1 MNITLWVIQVLLAV
15 VMAVT
20 GGIKLTQ
27 PRLALAGRMAWV
39 VDVSDVHVKGIG
51 ALEVAA
57 AIGLLAPPILHI
69 ATFLT
74 PLAAVGVVCLM
85 IGAIVTHVRI
95 GERDRIWVNVLL
107 LVLAAI
113 VAVERFGPYPF

>member
-1 MNITLWVIQVLLAV
+1 MSTTLWVIQVFLAV

-27 PRLALAGRMAWV
+27 PRLALAGRMRWV
-39 VDVSDVHVKGIG
+39 VNASDAQVKGIG

-57 AIGLLAPPILHI
+57 ASGLIAPPILHI

-74 PLAAVGVVCLM
+74 PLAMVGVVCLM
-85 IGAIVTHVRI
+85 VGAIVTHVKI
-95 GERDRIWVNVLL
+95 DEQDRIWVNVLL
-107 LVLAAI
+107 LVLAAV
-113 VAVERFGPYPF
+113 VAVGRFGPYPF

>member
-1 MNITLWVIQVLLAV
+1 MNITLWVVQVLLAV

-39 VDVSDVHVKGIG
+39 VDVSDVQVKGIG

-57 AIGLLAPPILHI
+57 AIGLIVPPILHI

-74 PLAAVGVVCLM
+74 PLAAFGVACLM
-85 IGAIVTHVRI
+85 IGAMVTHVRI
-95 GERDRIWVNVLL
+95 GERDRIWVNILL
-107 LVLAAI
+107 LILAAV
-113 VAVERFGPYPF
+113 VAVARFGPYPF

>member
-1 MNITLWVIQVLLAV
+1 MHITLWVIQVLLAM

-27 PRLALAGRMAWV
+27 PRLALAGRMTWV
-39 VDVSDVHVKGIG
+39 VGASDAQVKGIG

-57 AIGLLAPPILHI
+57 AIGLIAPPILHI

-85 IGAIVTHVRI
+85 IGAMVTHVRI

-107 LVLAAI
+107 LALAAV
-113 VAVERFGPYPF
+113 VAVGRFGPYPF

>member
-1 MNITLWVIQVLLAV
+1 MNITLWVIQVLLAM

-20 GGIKLTQ
+20 GGIKLAQ
-27 PRLALAGRMAWV
+27 PRLALAGRMTWV
-39 VDVSDVHVKGIG
+39 VGASDAQVKGIG

-57 AIGLLAPPILHI
+57 AIGLIAPPILHI

-85 IGAIVTHVRI
+85 VGAMLTHVRI

-107 LVLAAI
+107 LVLAAV
-113 VAVERFGPYPF
+113 VAVGRFGPYPF

>member
-1 MNITLWVIQVLLAV
+1 MNTTLWVIQVLLAV

-20 GGIKLTQ
+20 GVMKLTQ
-27 PRLALAGRMAWV
+27 SRPALAGRMAWV
-39 VDVSDVHVKGIG
+39 VDVSDVQVKGIG

-57 AIGLLAPPILHI
+57 AIGLIAPPILHI

-85 IGAIVTHVRI
+85 IGAMVTHVRI

-113 VAVERFGPYPF
+113 VAVGRFGPYPF

>member
-39 VDVSDVHVKGIG
+39 VDVSDMQVKGIG

-57 AIGLLAPPILHI
+57 AIGLIAPPILHI

-85 IGAIVTHVRI
+85 IGAMVTHVRI

-113 VAVERFGPYPF
+113 VAVGRFGPYPF

>member
-27 PRLALAGRMAWV
+27 PRLALAGRMSWV
-39 VDVSDVHVKGIG
+39 VDASDAQVKGIG

-57 AIGLLAPPILHI
+57 AIGLLAPPTLHI

-85 IGAIVTHVRI
+85 IGAMVIHVRI
-95 GERDRIWVNVLL
+95 GERNRIWVNVLL
-107 LVLAAI
+107 LALAAV
-113 VAVERFGPYPF
+113 VAVGRFGPYPF

>member
-1 MNITLWVIQVLLAV
+1 MSITLWVIQVFLAV

-27 PRLALAGRMAWV
+27 PRLALAGRMSWV
-39 VDVSDVHVKGIG
+39 VDASDVQVKGIG

-57 AIGLLAPPILHI
+57 AVGLIAPPILHI

-85 IGAIVTHVRI
+85 IGAMVTHVRI
-95 GERDRIWVNVLL
+95 GERERIWVNVLL
-107 LVLAAI
+107 LDLAAV
-113 VAVERFGPYPF
+113 VAVGRFGPYPF

>member
-1 MNITLWVIQVLLAV
+1 MNITLWVIQVFLAA

-20 GGIKLTQ
+20 GGVKLTQ
-27 PRLALAGRMAWV
+27 PRLALADRMSWV
-39 VDVSDVHVKGIG
+39 VGASDAQVKGIG
-51 ALEVAA
+51 ALEMAA
-57 AIGLLAPPILHI
+57 AIGLIAPPILHI

-85 IGAIVTHVRI
+85 IGAMATHVRI

-107 LVLAAI
+107 LVLAAV
-113 VAVERFGPYPF
+113 VAVGRFGPYPL

>member
-27 PRLALAGRMAWV
+27 PRPALAGRMSWV
-39 VDVSDVHVKGIG
+39 VNASDAQVKGIG

-57 AIGLLAPPILHI
+57 SISLLAPPMLHV

-85 IGAIVTHVRI
+85 IGAMLTHVRI

-107 LVLAAI
+107 LLLAAV
-113 VAVERFGPYPF
+113 VAVGRFGPYPF

>member
-39 VDVSDVHVKGIG
+39 VDVSDVQVKGIG

-57 AIGLLAPPILHI
+57 AIGLIAPPILHI

-85 IGAIVTHVRI
+85 IGAMVTHVRI
-95 GERDRIWVNVLL
+95 GERDRIWVNELL

-113 VAVERFGPYPF
+113 VAVGRFSPYPF

>member
-1 MNITLWVIQVLLAV
+1 MNITLWVIQVFLAV

-27 PRLALAGRMAWV
+27 PRLALAGRMNWV
-39 VDVSDVHVKGIG
+39 VNASDAQVKGIG

-57 AIGLLAPPILHI
+57 AIGLIAPPMHI
-69 ATFLT
+69 AAFLT
-74 PLAAVGVVCLM
+74 PLAAVGVMCLM
-85 IGAIVTHVRI
+85 LGAMVTHVRI

-107 LVLAAI
+107 LVLAAV
-113 VAVERFGPYPF
+113 VAAGRFGPYPF